1 MSKHTLNTDSPWLLA
16 ILASL
21 AALGPLSVD
30 MYLPAMPAM
39 QVALNTTVSQMHLT
53 LSAYLTG
60 FAVFHLA
67 CGPLADRYGRKPV
80 LIFGTAIFVL
90 ASIGC
95 SQAETINELLLF
107 RVLQGIGACVG
118 PSLARAIVR
127 DIFGPTR
134 AARALSILAMLMAV
148 APALAPT
155 LGGAMLLFLPW
166 PSIFVFLALY
176 GLATIFLVLRY
187 LRETLP
193 EKQSL
198 HPIEIAKNYDQ
209 LIQDTFYLVVTHS
222 SAQFYAGLFTYL
234 S

>member
-198 HPIEIAKNYDQ
+198 HPIEIAKNYAQ
-209 LIQDTFYLVVTHS
+209 LIQDPFYL
-222 SAQFYAGLFTYL
+222 
-234 S
+234 